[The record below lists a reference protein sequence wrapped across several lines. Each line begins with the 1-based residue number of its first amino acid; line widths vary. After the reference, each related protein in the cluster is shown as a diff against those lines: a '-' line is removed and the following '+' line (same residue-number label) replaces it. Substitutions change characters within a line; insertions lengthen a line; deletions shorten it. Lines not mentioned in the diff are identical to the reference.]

1 MRLKKKEVAKEK
13 ILELL
18 NQQGRITNDEAEKM
32 LGVSD
37 STAQRYLQELVEENK
52 IEEKGKT
59 RGTFYIK

>member
-37 STAQRYLQELVEENK
+37 STAQRYL
-52 IEEKGKT
+52 
-59 RGTFYIK
+59 